1 MPELKRPQ
9 EAAETTTEQPLTT
22 KKKRAMLE
30 YMAIMFAAAFL
41 LVAISL
47 LIKVIDMKGEME
59 TANTF
64 ARENIALLQ
73 KDLDAA
79 RAESAELQTKL
90 DEANTASSEA
100 ADKLSEAETRL
111 SEAEKARET
120 LEKTLESAQKENDT
134 LSRRAQANELLVSA
148 QAALEQGDYAAL
160 RSHLEALGAYAD
172 ALKDDGAALYEI
184 LRSYID

>member
-1 MPELKRPQ
+1 M
-9 EAAETTTEQPLTT
+9 AEPQPLFDYTGYLPECPT
-22 KKKRAMLE
+22 W
-30 YMAIMFAAAFL
+30 
-41 LVAISL
+41 
-47 LIKVIDMKGEME
+47 
-59 TANTF
+59 
-64 ARENIALLQ
+64 
-73 KDLDAA
+73 
-79 RAESAELQTKL
+79 
-90 DEANTASSEA
+90 
-100 ADKLSEAETRL
+100 

-160 RSHLEALGAYAD
+160 RSHLTALEAYAD